1 MTAPILE
8 LLEWVTARTRTYDDV
23 REAWRSNCPRT
34 AVWDDAVT
42 DGLVRI
48 APQTDMGART
58 VVLTQLGQAALSAS
72 RSTISSSPLTD

>member
-1 MTAPILE
+1 MAASTLE

-42 DGLVRI
+42 EGLVRT
-48 APQTDMGART
+48 ATQTDTGARA
-58 VVLTQLGQAALSAS
+58 VVLTPLGHAALSAS
-72 RSTISSSPLTD
+72 RTRSRVSRN

>member
-1 MTAPILE
+1 MRVAAPTLE
-8 LLEWVTARTRTYDDV
+8 LLEWATARSRTYDDV

-48 APQTDMGART
+48 APRT
-58 VVLTQLGQAALSAS
+58 AAGKGEVVLTARGEAALKAA
-72 RSTISSSPLTD
+72 RTG

>member
-1 MTAPILE
+1 MRVAAPTLE
-8 LLEWVTARTRTYDDV
+8 LLEWATARSRSYDDV

-48 APQTDMGART
+48 DRRADAGTGE
-58 VVLTQLGQAALSAS
+58 VVLTARGLAALNAS
-72 RSTISSSPLTD
+72 RTAD

>member
-1 MTAPILE
+1 MRVAAPTLE
-8 LLEWVTARTRTYDDV
+8 LLEWAIARSRTYDDV

-48 APQTDMGART
+48 DRRAGAGT
-58 VVLTQLGQAALSAS
+58 GEVVLTTRGLAALYAS
-72 RSTISSSPLTD
+72 RTVD